1 MKNFINSIELF
12 LKSLLSDDK
21 SLIKAIKS
29 LGISKPI
36 TLIDV
41 GSAKGIQPRW
51 EPIQSLVY
59 VYGFEPDDG
68 ARKKLS
74 NTAGFEA
81 GGNMNYPYALSDTN
95 DSLSL
100 NILKKPSHSSVFK
113 PNYDAI
119 SLFTGRV
126 TSGFD
131 FDYEATVPARSLDSL
146 ELEAAD
152 FIKIDVQG
160 YELKV
165 LEGSKNTLKNCIG
178 VETEVEFI
186 ELYKD
191 QPKFGEISSF
201 MEEQDLA
208 FIDFTTLTRWERDSM
223 TSLLGSCFGGDALFM
238 RLPEYMLE
246 NFVNDQRMI
255 DVYLSLCLLYRR
267 FDFINVIIEKL
278 DLTNDARYKDFIDCA
293 KNSRGK
299 LHSANRLSRIS
310 ERLIALLLGHKAGV
324 NTIYY

>member
-1 MKNFINSIELF
+1 MKNLLNGIELL
-12 LKSLLSDDK
+12 LKNLLSDDK

-29 LGISKPI
+29 LDISKPI

-51 EPIQSLVY
+51 EPIQALIY
-59 VYGFEPDDG
+59 VYGFEPDNG
-68 ARKKLS
+68 AREKLS
-74 NTAGFEA
+74 NTSGFEA
-81 GGNMNYPYALSDTN
+81 GGNMNYPYALSDTD

-100 NILKKPSHSSVFK
+100 NILKKPSHSSVFM

-119 SLFTGRV
+119 NLFTGRV

-131 FDYEATVPARSLDSL
+131 FDYEATVPSRRLDSL

-165 LEGSKNTLKNCIG
+165 LEGSKNILKNCIG

-186 ELYKD
+186 ELYKN
-191 QPKFGEISSF
+191 QPKFGEISKF
-201 MEEQDLA
+201 MDEQELA

-238 RLPEYMLE
+238 RLPEYILK
-246 NFVNDQRMI
+246 NFANDQRMI

-267 FDFINVIIEKL
+267 FDFINVIIERL
-278 DLTNDARYKDFIDCA
+278 NLINDDRYKDFISCA
-293 KNSRGK
+293 KTSRRK
-299 LHSANRLSRIS
+299 LHSANKLSRIS

-324 NTIYY
+324 NTMYY